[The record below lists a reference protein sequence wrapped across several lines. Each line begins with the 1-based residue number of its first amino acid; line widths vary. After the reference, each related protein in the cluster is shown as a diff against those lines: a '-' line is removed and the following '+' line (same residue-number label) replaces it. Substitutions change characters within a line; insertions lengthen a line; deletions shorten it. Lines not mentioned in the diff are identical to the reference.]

1 MACYF
6 PVNAWK
12 SQRLN
17 ESGKRGITFSLREGF
32 QDQPLQVP
40 CGKCDGC
47 RASRAQMWAVRMH
60 NEAALHERNSFLTLT
75 YADPAPPVLDKKH
88 LQDFFKRARHHYKF
102 RYFGVGEYGD
112 QTSRPHYHAIIFGED
127 FLAGSFKI
135 NDELYVDPKLE
146 ELWGH
151 GHIAIAP
158 ANMSSMCY
166 VAGYVFKKVGAEE
179 TFPPLMSRRP
189 GIGHEWLDQFSD
201 DIRRIGGVVVEGK
214 VLPVPIRYLVWNEA
228 DLEDVKRARKRMF
241 TEMTADERFVRQ
253 QSLPARQLAKA
264 AQLKLRSKKL

>member
-112 QTSRPHYHAIIFGED
+112 QTCRPHYHAIIFGED

-166 VAGYVFKKVGAEE
+166 VAGYVFKRLVRRKHFHRLCHAGLVLVTSGLIS
-179 TFPPLMSRRP
+179 FLM
-189 GIGHEWLDQFSD
+189 I
-201 DIRRIGGVVVEGK
+201 
-214 VLPVPIRYLVWNEA
+214 YAALVA
-228 DLEDVKRARKRMF
+228 LLLRARCCLFLFDIWCGMK
-241 TEMTADERFVRQ
+241 
-253 QSLPARQLAKA
+253 LI
-264 AQLKLRSKKL
+264 LKM